1 MGAKRKQSGS
11 GAVERARTEEATVGR
26 NRLVWVASFPPG
38 TLVISGPRA
47 MFLSQSGFVLMTSTA
62 HVATYGHM
70 GAWGLA
76 TSCGHLGVW
85 WVNPSVHDVN
95 YALIGLIKKL
105 TGQ

>member
-1 MGAKRKQSGS
+1 MGAKRKQPGS

-26 NRLVWVASFPPG
+26 NRLVWVASLPPG

-70 GAWGLA
+70 GAGAWPLA
-76 TSCGHLGVW
+76 VAIWVCG
-85 WVNPSVHDVN
+85 
-95 YALIGLIKKL
+95 GLIL
-105 TGQ
+105 LYTM